1 MSTTYKSQLLFIFP
15 FSTDKHASSVI
26 ISTDMYKNYISHSD
40 KHKSYIHILNRY
52 VYQQYPQISIQ
63 AVSTLYNRYVYQQY
77 PQISI
82 QAVSTLHKD
91 KHMSSIF
98 TSLDKHMSSVYG
110 VHPLSPPN
118 TYPVQRYIPYLPLNR
133 GVHPLSPPL
142 HITYINTLVLYT
154 ITHYTQLMY
163 SINRQVP

>member
-15 FSTDKHASSVI
+15 FSTDKHASSII

-40 KHKSYIHILNRY
+40 KHKSYIHIL
-52 VYQQYPQISIQ
+52 
-63 AVSTLYNRYVYQQY
+63 NRYVYQQY

-142 HITYINTLVLYT
+142 HITYTNTMVLYT
-154 ITHYTQLMY
+154 ITQYIQLMY

>member
-1 MSTTYKSQLLFIFP
+1 MSMTYKSQLPFIFP
-15 FSTDKHASSVI
+15 FSTDKHASSII

-63 AVSTLYNRYVYQQY
+63 AVSTL
-77 PQISI
+77 P
-82 QAVSTLHKD
+82 KD
-91 KHMSSIF
+91 KHTSSIF

-154 ITHYTQLMY
+154 ITQYIQLMY

>member
-1 MSTTYKSQLLFIFP
+1 MSTTYKSHLLFIFP
-15 FSTDKHASSVI
+15 FSTDKHASSII

-40 KHKSYIHILNRY
+40 KHKSYIHIL
-52 VYQQYPQISIQ
+52 
-63 AVSTLYNRYVYQQY
+63 NRYVYQQY

-154 ITHYTQLMY
+154 ITQYTQLMY

>member
-15 FSTDKHASSVI
+15 FSTDKHASSII

-98 TSLDKHMSSVYG
+98 TSLDKHMSCIYG
-110 VHPLSPPN
+110 VHPLSSPN
-118 TYPVQRYIPYLPLNR
+118 TIRFR
-133 GVHPLSPPL
+133 GTSPIFP
-142 HITYINTLVLYT
+142 
-154 ITHYTQLMY
+154 
-163 SINRQVP
+163 

>member
-1 MSTTYKSQLLFIFP
+1 MSTTYKSHLLFIFP
-15 FSTDKHASSVI
+15 FSTDKHASSII

-40 KHKSYIHILNRY
+40 KHKSYIHIL
-52 VYQQYPQISIQ
+52 
-63 AVSTLYNRYVYQQY
+63 NRYVYQQY

-142 HITYINTLVLYT
+142 HITYINTMVLYT
-154 ITHYTQLMY
+154 ITQYIQIMY

>member
-1 MSTTYKSQLLFIFP
+1 MSTTYKSHLLFIFP
-15 FSTDKHASSVI
+15 FSIDKHASSII

-40 KHKSYIHILNRY
+40 KHKSYIHNLNRY

-63 AVSTLYNRYVYQQY
+63 AVSIFYNRYVYQQY

-118 TYPVQRYIPYLPLNR
+118 TYPV
-133 GVHPLSPPL
+133 
-142 HITYINTLVLYT
+142 
-154 ITHYTQLMY
+154 
-163 SINRQVP
+163 

>member
-15 FSTDKHASSVI
+15 FSTDKHASSII

-40 KHKSYIHILNRY
+40 KHKSYIHIL
-52 VYQQYPQISIQ
+52 
-63 AVSTLYNRYVYQQY
+63 NRYVYQQY

-142 HITYINTLVLYT
+142 HITYINTMVLYT
-154 ITHYTQLMY
+154 ITQYIKLMY

>member
-1 MSTTYKSQLLFIFP
+1 MTKTLAIDSWSTLIQSHKLHIYVNDLQVPITFHFP
-15 FSTDKHASSVI
+15 FLTDKHASSII

-40 KHKSYIHILNRY
+40 KHKSYIHIL
-52 VYQQYPQISIQ
+52 
-63 AVSTLYNRYVYQQY
+63 NRYVYQQY

-118 TYPVQRYIPYLPLNR
+118 TYPV
-133 GVHPLSPPL
+133 
-142 HITYINTLVLYT
+142 
-154 ITHYTQLMY
+154 
-163 SINRQVP
+163 

>member
-15 FSTDKHASSVI
+15 LTTDKHTSSII

-40 KHKSYIHILNRY
+40 KHKSYIHIL
-52 VYQQYPQISIQ
+52 
-63 AVSTLYNRYVYQQY
+63 NRYVYQQY

-154 ITHYTQLMY
+154 ITQYIQLMY
-163 SINRQVP
+163 SINCQVP

>member
-15 FSTDKHASSVI
+15 FSTDKHASSII

-40 KHKSYIHILNRY
+40 KHKSYIHIL
-52 VYQQYPQISIQ
+52 
-63 AVSTLYNRYVYQQY
+63 NRYVYQQY

-154 ITHYTQLMY
+154 ITQYTQLMY